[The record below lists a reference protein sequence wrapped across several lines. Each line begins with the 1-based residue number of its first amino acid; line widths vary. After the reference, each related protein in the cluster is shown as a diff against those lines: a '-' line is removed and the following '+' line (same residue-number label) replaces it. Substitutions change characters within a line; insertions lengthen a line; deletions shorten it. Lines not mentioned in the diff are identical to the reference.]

1 METNENNIVNEEN
14 EKEPI
19 KVFIYSKEEDLY
31 QIEFL
36 KKEEGIQIKCNN
48 TSDVTDKIY
57 SYELTL
63 EEIKKT
69 NKFKNPLQIL
79 KFFKKLDNNNSMI
92 NKEENYLLLKI
103 YFESKNNP
111 NNGLLLKLEEYKEED
126 QINTLKDVIKVI
138 KDFKKENEYLKK
150 ENENFN
156 KANETLKNRINSFEQ
171 KMELNFF
178 YNSFDVNAFQLENIF
193 QNLKYKDIIK
203 YREDFALI
211 NQGIKKL
218 FNKNIIYF
226 EPRYKYKENE
236 EFDLINFKNIIDKV
250 FCSVFVII
258 TKDNK
263 RFGAFFM
270 NKNLVNTN
278 QIINNQKYLNM
289 IQIIQ
294 NIMYDNQNNS
304 NQFGQNNSGYGYGTN
319 VSQSMN
325 FNTGIFIFSFSFDE
339 SKIFYLN
346 EKNCSSF
353 SISYDKN
360 RQSLF
365 GNEISA
371 GYFILSGKSEFNV
384 KDLELYE
391 IEIGKFE

>member
-1 METNENNIVNEEN
+1 MEEQLIFMETNENNIINEEN

-36 KKEEGIQIKCNN
+36 KREEGIQIKCNN

-57 SYELTL
+57 SYDLTL

-69 NKFKNPLQIL
+69 NKFKNTLQIL
-79 KFFKKLDNNNSMI
+79 KYFKKLDNNNSLI

-111 NNGLLLKLEEYKEED
+111 NNGLFLKLEEYKEEE

-138 KDFKKENEYLKK
+138 KDLKKENEYLKK
-150 ENENFN
+150 ENENLK
-156 KANETLKNRINSFEQ
+156 KANKNLKNRISSFEQ

-193 QNLKYKDIIK
+193 QNLKNKDIIK

-218 FNKNIIYF
+218 FNKNIICF
-226 EPRYKYKENE
+226 EARYKYKENE
-236 EFDLINFKNIIDKV
+236 EFDIINFKNIIDKV
-250 FCSVFVII
+250 FSSVFVII

-294 NIMYDNQNNS
+294 NIMYSNQYNS
-304 NQFGQNNSGYGYGTN
+304 NQFDQYNSGFGANGN
-319 VSQSMN
+319 QSMI
-325 FNTGIFIFSFSFDE
+325 FNTGFFIGIFFFF
-339 SKIFYLN
+339 
-346 EKNCSSF
+346 
-353 SISYDKN
+353 
-360 RQSLF
+360 
-365 GNEISA
+365 
-371 GYFILSGKSEFNV
+371 
-384 KDLELYE
+384 
-391 IEIGKFE
+391 